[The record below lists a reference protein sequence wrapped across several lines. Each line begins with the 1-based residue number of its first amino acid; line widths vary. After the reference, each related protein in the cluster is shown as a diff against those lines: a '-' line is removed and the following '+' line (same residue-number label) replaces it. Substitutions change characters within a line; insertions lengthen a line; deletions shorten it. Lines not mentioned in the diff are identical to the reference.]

1 MLEINKDGNFL
12 QTKKKEKKKESKIK
26 HAINEE
32 KKKMK
37 NDKK

>member
-1 MLEINKDGNFL
+1 METFCK
-12 QTKKKEKKKESKIK
+12 QKRKKGRKKESKIK